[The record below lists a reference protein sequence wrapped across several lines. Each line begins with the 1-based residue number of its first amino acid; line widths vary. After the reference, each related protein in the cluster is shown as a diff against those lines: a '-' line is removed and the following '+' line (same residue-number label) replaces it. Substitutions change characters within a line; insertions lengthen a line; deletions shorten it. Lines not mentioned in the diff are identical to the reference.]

1 MRPHLSATLQE
12 RGEPSAAARG
22 QGTRA
27 KSARRAGFLLGELLI
42 SVIVLAVAMTVAV
55 RLVGWVALEQRAA
68 ERRERALM
76 EASNLLERLAADR
89 WEELSAQAAR
99 AALSPAAQQALP
111 GAELKVEVTEVDS
124 PLPAKRLRVQV
135 RWRDRSGGFEAPI
148 RLTTWVYRPGR
159 EKS

>member
-42 SVIVLAVAMTVAV
+42 TVILLAVAMTVAV

-76 EASNLLERLAADR
+76 EASNLLERLA
-89 WEELSAQAAR
+89 AAR